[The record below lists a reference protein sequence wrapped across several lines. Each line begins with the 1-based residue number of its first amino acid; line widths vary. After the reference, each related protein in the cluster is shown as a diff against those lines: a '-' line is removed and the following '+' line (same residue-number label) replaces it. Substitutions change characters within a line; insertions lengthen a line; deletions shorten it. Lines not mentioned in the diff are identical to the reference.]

1 MAGINIGIIREIK
14 LDNGLA
20 KVYLTISAAIPVT
33 RETTAEIR
41 ANGILGDRYVEL
53 VTGKSSAEEL
63 KDGDAIE
70 KVHNAGSLDQVM
82 NKVSNVTES
91 LNEIAVALRDA
102 TTGNGSTLSP
112 LGRIVNNIE
121 VITSDVRDFT
131 QQNGKKLTKIVDNL
145 HDTTETI
152 NGLVN
157 DDSDEG
163 FKTAWASAVASL
175 KRIDHSLQNIE
186 EVTEKINS
194 GKGTIGQ
201 LINDDQ
207 TITEI
212 NTAVAGVNQMLGTA
226 NKIQTNLDFHSEFLA
241 RDSLYKTYLGVRIQP
256 GLDRYYEV
264 AVVDDPKGTVETTQ
278 TDTTAGGTTST
289 VTEKKTYKNK
299 VKFTALFAKNFY
311 DFTVKGGL
319 MENSGGVGIDYYF
332 WRRRFRLSTE
342 IFDVRT
348 TGAHLKSSLRWN
360 VIRGVYM
367 VGGMDDYTDA
377 KTSTGYIGA
386 GLDLNN
392 DDLKALLGKFSF

>member
-1 MAGINIGIIREIK
+1 
-14 LDNGLA
+14 
-20 KVYLTISAAIPVT
+20 
-33 RETTAEIR
+33 
-41 ANGILGDRYVEL
+41 
-53 VTGKSSAEEL
+53 
-63 KDGDAIE
+63 
-70 KVHNAGSLDQVM
+70 
-82 NKVSNVTES
+82 
-91 LNEIAVALRDA
+91 
-102 TTGNGSTLSP
+102 
-112 LGRIVNNIE
+112 
-121 VITSDVRDFT
+121 
-131 QQNGKKLTKIVDNL
+131 
-145 HDTTETI
+145 
-152 NGLVN
+152 
-157 DDSDEG
+157 
-163 FKTAWASAVASL
+163 
-175 KRIDHSLQNIE
+175 
-186 EVTEKINS
+186 
-194 GKGTIGQ
+194 
-201 LINDDQ
+201 
-207 TITEI
+207 
-212 NTAVAGVNQMLGTA
+212 
-226 NKIQTNLDFHSEFLA
+226 
-241 RDSLYKTYLGVRIQP
+241 VRIQP